1 MEYKLSVI
9 GGKVRYLARVKNEV
23 VGSDTLEDTALW
35 MLQQD
40 KPRRS
45 DEFEGFPIAVKV
57 GGTEYFFSGSW
68 PLGAEKD
75 ALAGDEPARPQRKRR
90 TRGE

>member
-1 MEYKLSVI
+1 MNIKLNAI
-9 GGKVRYLARVKNEV
+9 GGKVQYLARVKGEV
-23 VGSDTLEDTALW
+23 IGSDTLEDTALW

-45 DEFEGFPIAVKV
+45 DEFEGFPIAVTV
-57 GGTEYFFSGSW
+57 GGTEYFFSGVI
-68 PLGAEKD
+68 E
-75 ALAGDEPARPQRKRR
+75 DEPKPARPQRKRR